1 MKPSTNVDT
10 AYHTARP
17 AKADTQTT
25 AQLSTHAS
33 PACSTDLQALTKEIC
48 TSNLA
53 SEYRLWAPI
62 TSLSDDGISKSKVFW
77 PAWSPLYKLTNLQGH
92 SFIYSKSSMVPT

>member
-1 MKPSTNVDT
+1 MPKLSANSHKLVANWHNGKSKNNYPADKRKNKRKMKPSTNVDT

-17 AKADTQTT
+17 AKTDTQTT

-33 PACSTDLQALTKEIC
+33 PACSTDLQALTKEIR

-53 SEYRLWAPI
+53 SEYRL
-62 TSLSDDGISKSKVFW
+62 
-77 PAWSPLYKLTNLQGH
+77 
-92 SFIYSKSSMVPT
+92 